1 MKRNPTLNLLLVE
14 DEPADAFLI
23 RLAFDEGRVPVT
35 LHHVLDGEE
44 ALAFLRSAAPHQGT
58 QLPDLILLDLN
69 LPCMNGRT
77 FLQQLKSEPR
87 LVQIPVVVLSTS
99 DSEAD
104 LRSSYALN
112 AAGYITKPIDVD
124 TYIQIVQ
131 GLYQYWGQTVRLP
144 NVAAHMNAVS

>member
-1 MKRNPTLNLLLVE
+1 MKRNPPLTLLLVE

-44 ALAFLRSAAPHQGT
+44 ALAFLHNAPPHQAAPM
-58 QLPDLILLDLN
+58 PDLILLDLN
-69 LPCMNGRT
+69 LPRMNGRT

-99 DSEAD
+99 DSETD
-104 LRSSYALN
+104 LRTSYSLN
-112 AAGYITKPIDVD
+112 AAGYITKPLDVD
-124 TYIQIVQ
+124 TYIQMVQ
-131 GLYQYWGQTVRLP
+131 NLYNYWGQTVRLP
-144 NVAAHMNAVS
+144 NIPAQIIRAS